1 VTAREDRATQ
11 LRNAITR
18 SNERDVYLGRILE
31 AERRGNERAAEL
43 ADQVG
48 GRMVPEQP
56 TDIEQERHGPGGRA
70 HAGDPRPGDF
80 TGKDQDQVT
89 YEREAAARRDSW
101 DRAAAD
107 HQAQQ
112 EPHGDREREAG

>member
-1 VTAREDRATQ
+1 VTARDDRAAQ

-18 SNERDVYLGRILE
+18 SDERDVYLARILE
-31 AERRGNERAAEL
+31 AERRGNERADTL

-48 GRMVPEQP
+48 GRMHPEQP
-56 TDIEQERHGPGGRA
+56 TDIEQERYGPGGRA

-80 TGKDQDQVT
+80 TGRNRDEVT
-89 YEREAAARRDSW
+89 YERGAAARRDGW
-101 DRAAAD
+101 DRAAAE

-112 EPHGDREREAG
+112 EPRADREREAG